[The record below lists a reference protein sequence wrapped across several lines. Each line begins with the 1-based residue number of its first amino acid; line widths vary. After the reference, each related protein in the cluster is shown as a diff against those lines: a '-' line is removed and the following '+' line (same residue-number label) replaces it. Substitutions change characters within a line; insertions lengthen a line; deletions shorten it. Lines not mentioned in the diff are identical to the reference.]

1 MIHHVF
7 RLLVCC
13 CVECPS
19 DGGSSSSSNDSSA
32 AFLVAK
38 AAVPDVIIRVSNPDV
53 RNSLVRLYCFVK
65 LNHRLPYSN
74 EIWRGGRLGEWTAT
88 IRALEAR
95 GPLVKEQREA
105 FDAVPLWRTTTVQP
119 VIRRTATATA
129 TATATPAPSRTAAAA
144 RPPQAAAAA
153 PSAPRVDEKQPLL
166 TEQPPCYTP

>member
-19 DGGSSSSSNDSSA
+19 DGGGSSSNNDSSA

-65 LNHRLPYSN
+65 LNHRLPYSK
-74 EIWRGGRLGEWTAT
+74 EIWRGGRLGEWTVK

-95 GPLVKEQREA
+95 GPLVKDQQDA

-119 VIRRTATATA
+119 VVRR
-129 TATATPAPSRTAAAA
+129 AAAA
-144 RPPQAAAAA
+144 TAAVAPAPPRAAAAQPPQTAAA
-153 PSAPRVDEKQPLL
+153 PSASRVDEKQPLL
-166 TEQPPCYTP
+166 REQPPCYSP